1 MNRAITAIPAERRA
15 LTTAKTTMDLLTFYF
30 SSLGL
35 LIAVAGV
42 ELSGGFATAVEARR
56 KRPVDVL
63 TLTFAL
69 FVLLDLS
76 IVWRWAWANRMFVGL
91 KGLTIEATLLVA
103 LLYCFAARLVFPRP
117 EEKRASPDAHYW
129 ANKRFVAGA
138 LILANLLMLGFDTVH
153 YGLPPASA
161 PLAWLGL
168 VTFYLPLVAL
178 LFTRGKIID
187 LVLLAIAIAH
197 FIISTAYRIAAGGG

>member
-1 MNRAITAIPAERRA
+1 
-15 LTTAKTTMDLLTFYF
+15 MDLVEFYF
-30 SSLGL
+30 GLLGL
-35 LIAVAGV
+35 LLALAAAQ
-42 ELSGGFATAVEARR
+42 LASGFANAVQARR
-56 KRPVDVL
+56 SRPVDVL
-63 TLTFAL
+63 TLVFAL

-76 IVWRWAWANRMFVGL
+76 IVWRWAWANRTFVSL
-91 KGLTIEATLLVA
+91 TGLTIEATLLVA
-103 LLYCFAARLVFPRP
+103 LLYYFAARLVFPRP
-117 EEKRASPDAHYW
+117 HEKRARSDAHYW

-138 LILANLLMLGFDTVH
+138 LILANFVMFAFDTVH
-153 YGLPPASA
+153 YGFPPASA

-197 FIISTAYRIAAGGG
+197 FLISTAYRISAGG